1 MNINKKYETNSD
13 KQKSMQLQSGTTRGR
28 RYSLA
33 TIISSAFF
41 GIVFLFMITII
52 LSYYRLI
59 SFQSII
65 SHITEDSFP
74 EIAHSRNIYNQT
86 NELLYLGN
94 VLSNTRNHAALRIT
108 KQQVDNKVQSIKKQ
122 IVEKGSDVYL
132 QTQLKV
138 VNNQFIDLYAL
149 VKQKLQI
156 QEQLMSGQNSMY
168 DLHEKMFKLSQKN
181 RKTVNNNSANTAW
194 TLAYSDVVTLTS
206 QTLIKIRLQQVRHAF
221 QQINSKIDLLNKD
234 LVALP
239 QENQQRAKSLALQ
252 LQQLLLAKDG
262 LLLLKIQ
269 QLRIAGRV
277 IGRSNFIKSLVDDFS
292 RQAEFKSYQINE
304 SVIDNSNSLI
314 ERAATETKLMGIASI
329 LVLFVLFSA
338 IYFIKK
344 RFVERIVTLNNNV
357 MARLNGD
364 NIILDVRGN
373 DEISDIAQAVN
384 FFAEKIE
391 KQNKVLHALSLTDGL
406 TGLPN
411 RRALDQ
417 RLSYDLLTATRNKW
431 PVIVMLMDLD
441 YFKQYNDTYGHL
453 AGDDCLKKVAAALLH
468 CKKRSTDFV
477 ARYGGEEFMFILP
490 NTCTDGAQK
499 IADAI
504 LTEIRALN
512 ILHQTSS
519 CASQV
524 TMSIGMASF
533 HHQDD
538 ADNEALI
545 KKADSAL
552 YQAKKSGKNC
562 VCYYH

>member
-1 MNINKKYETNSD
+1 MKIKEEYIIDSGRQNAMEIDSNSAP
-13 KQKSMQLQSGTTRGR
+13 GR

-41 GIVFLFMITII
+41 GIVFLFMVTIA

-59 SFQSII
+59 SFQSIL
-65 SHITEDSFP
+65 SHISEDSFP
-74 EIAHSRNIYNQT
+74 EIAHSRNIYNQA
-86 NELLYLGN
+86 NDLLYLGN
-94 VLSNTRNHAALRIT
+94 VLSNTRNNAALRIA
-108 KQQVDNKVQSIKKQ
+108 KQQVDNEVQSIKKL
-122 IVEKGSDVYL
+122 IIEKGSDVYL
-132 QTQLKV
+132 QTQLEV
-138 VNNQFIDLYAL
+138 INNQFIELYTL
-149 VKQKLQI
+149 IKQKLKI
-156 QEQLMSGQNSMY
+156 QEQLMNGQNSMY
-168 DLHEKMFKLSQKN
+168 DLHRRMFESSQKS
-181 RKTVNNNSANTAW
+181 RKTVNNNAAYTAW
-194 TLAYSDVVTLTS
+194 TLAYSEIITLTS

-221 QQINSKIDLLNKD
+221 QQINNKIDLLNND
-234 LVALP
+234 LVTLP
-239 QENQQRAKSLALQ
+239 QASQQSAKSLTLQ
-252 LQQLLLAKDG
+252 LQQLLLANNG

-314 ERAATETKLMGIASI
+314 EHAATEIKLMGSASI

-338 IYFIKK
+338 IYFIKR

-406 TGLPN
+406 TNLPN

-417 RLSYDLLTATRNKW
+417 RLSYDLLTATRNKC
-431 PVIVMLMDLD
+431 PVTVLLMDID

-468 CKKRSTDFV
+468 CKKRSTDFI

-490 NTCTDGAQK
+490 DTCSDGAQK

-504 LTEIRALN
+504 LTEIRSLN
-512 ILHQTSS
+512 ILHRTSS
-519 CASQV
+519 CAAHI

-533 HHQDD
+533 QSQDD

-552 YQAKKSGKNC
+552 YQAKRNGKDR
-562 VCYYH
+562 VCYYQ